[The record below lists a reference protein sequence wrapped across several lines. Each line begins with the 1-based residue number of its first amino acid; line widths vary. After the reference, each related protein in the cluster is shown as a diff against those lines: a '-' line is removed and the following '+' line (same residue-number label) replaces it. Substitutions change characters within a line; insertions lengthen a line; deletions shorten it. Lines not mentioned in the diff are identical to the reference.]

1 MIFLSFELLVHKK
14 VFLPKMDESK
24 KNVKNKL
31 GDIGALD
38 YRKLLTKR
46 SFFEIPK
53 QSAEIS

>member
-14 VFLPKMDESK
+14 VFLPKMDESH
-24 KNVKNKL
+24 KNVINKL
-31 GDIGALD
+31 GVIGTLD
-38 YRKLLTKR
+38 YRQLSTKR